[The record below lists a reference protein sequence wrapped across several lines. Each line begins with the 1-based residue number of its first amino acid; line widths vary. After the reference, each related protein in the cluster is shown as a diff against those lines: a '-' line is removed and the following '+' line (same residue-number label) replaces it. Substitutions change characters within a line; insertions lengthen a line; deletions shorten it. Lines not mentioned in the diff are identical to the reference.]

1 MPRGKWFVWV
11 MLVHRK
17 QAPLAAASNKNHGT
31 ARAFALPTRALER
44 GEALCECI
52 PQVGTWQ

>member
-11 MLVHRK
+11 MLMHRK
-17 QAPLAAASNKNHGT
+17 QATLAAASNKNHGA
-31 ARAFALPTRALER
+31 ARAFALPAVALER
-44 GEALCECI
+44 GEAVGECI